1 MIMDKARKKE
11 LQQEYAN
18 AKQPMGVFIV
28 RCKSNNKCLIQATP
42 DLKGVMNGTYV
53 RLLNSRHPNRELQ
66 KEWDEL
72 GEESFVIEILEQL
85 PYDEKDQEKEDYSQ
99 ELALL
104 QIIWEEKLAGENK
117 VFYMKRMTL

>member
-18 AKQPMGVFIV
+18 TKQPMGVFIV
-28 RCKSNNKCLIQATP
+28 RGKSNNKCYIQATP

-66 KEWDEL
+66 KEWNEL

-104 QIIWEEKLAGENK
+104 QIIWEEKLAGEDK
-117 VFYMKRMTL
+117 IFYMKRLTL

>member
-18 AKQPMGVFIV
+18 TKQPMGVFIV
-28 RCKSNNKCLIQATP
+28 RCKSNNKCHIQATP

-53 RLLNSRHPNRELQ
+53 KLLNSRHPNRELQ
-66 KEWDEL
+66 KEWNEL

-104 QIIWEEKLAGENK
+104 QIIWEEKLAGEDK

>member
-1 MIMDKARKKE
+1 MDKARKRE

-18 AKQPMGVFIV
+18 TKQPMGIFIV
-28 RCKSNNKCLIQATP
+28 RCKSNNKCYIQATP

-53 RLLNSRHPNRELQ
+53 KLLNSRHPNRELQ
-66 KEWDEL
+66 KEWNEL
-72 GEESFVIEILEQL
+72 GEDSFVIEILEQL

-99 ELALL
+99 ELAML
-104 QIIWEEKLAGENK
+104 QIIWEEKLAGEDK